1 MADIPPAAIALS
13 GLKAS
18 SRARVARGHAVW
30 RLGRLAPGAK
40 RTIRGSVRI
49 TAGTP
54 GWKRNVVV
62 ATAVNAHLVDD
73 VADTRVRA
81 AQRGQAPAV
90 TG

>member
-1 MADIPPAAIALS
+1 MADLPPAAVALS

-18 SRARVARGHAVW
+18 RRARVARGQAIW

-49 TAGTP
+49 KAGTP
-54 GWKRNVVV
+54 GWKRNVVL
-62 ATAVNAHLVDD
+62 ATAVNAQLVDD
-73 VADTRVRA
+73 VADTRIRA
-81 AQRGQAPAV
+81 RRQAPPV